1 MMTSSKSAMRLGSRT
16 MSRAYIHPTTTT
28 ATTTAVPKIA
38 IRQQSTFSSALA
50 SFRAKPKKDLA
61 LGLAGG
67 FLIAGLHSATGSQ
80 SEFYDYRFRT
90 NKTCDDVAEFYGA
103 EDFMELYS
111 VLPLMQELM
120 MRGGE
125 FNEEGDVITAG
136 LPFGT
141 MKVSMVF
148 SEEEK
153 DGEMEWFNKR
163 ERFKNTLFGYTIWDM
178 VTNFGV
184 RKLEDGTV
192 ECYHF
197 GEYFHGPMPIIG
209 QAVFIMFSFHAR
221 WVAWATEHHL
231 NYYAF
236 ADDEDEEA
244 EKDEELSRKNHPYFL
259 VKHFFLGDL
268 KGTIFGVKH
277 EEEDTL
283 HENSPSFLVKRKST
297 VTSYEEDDH
306 KLPIQR
312 AATLMKIHHDIET
325 DKANIKRTLSL
336 AKEFDADAG
345 TDETTHQVVL
355 ARKYTL
361 KPEDTDEDAKKI
373 GAYSAATDAAKAHH
387 LARKETLQKQK
398 TVAAAT
404 ATVPVESAINT
415 GRTETIKNNFRDHG
429 AIQYNR

>member
-1 MMTSSKSAMRLGSRT
+1 M
-16 MSRAYIHPTTTT
+16 
-28 ATTTAVPKIA
+28 
-38 IRQQSTFSSALA
+38 
-50 SFRAKPKKDLA
+50 
-61 LGLAGG
+61 
-67 FLIAGLHSATGSQ
+67 
-80 SEFYDYRFRT
+80 
-90 NKTCDDVAEFYGA
+90 
-103 EDFMELYS
+103 
-111 VLPLMQELM
+111 
-120 MRGGE
+120 
-125 FNEEGDVITAG
+125 
-136 LPFGT
+136 
-141 MKVSMVF
+141 
-148 SEEEK
+148 
-153 DGEMEWFNKR
+153 
-163 ERFKNTLFGYTIWDM
+163 
-178 VTNFGV
+178 
-184 RKLEDGTV
+184 
-192 ECYHF
+192 
-197 GEYFHGPMPIIG
+197 
-209 QAVFIMFSFHAR
+209 
-221 WVAWATEHHL
+221 
-231 NYYAF
+231 
-236 ADDEDEEA
+236 
-244 EKDEELSRKNHPYFL
+244 
-259 VKHFFLGDL
+259 KHFFLGDL

-373 GAYSAATDAAKAHH
+373 SAYSAATDAAKSNH

-398 TVAAAT
+398 TVAADT